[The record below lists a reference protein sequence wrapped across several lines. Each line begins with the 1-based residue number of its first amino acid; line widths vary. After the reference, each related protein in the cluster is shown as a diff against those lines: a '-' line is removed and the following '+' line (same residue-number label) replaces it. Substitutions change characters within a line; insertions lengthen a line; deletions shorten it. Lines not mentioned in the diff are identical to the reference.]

1 MIKWY
6 GSQNKLSIFLT
17 KWNIFNF
24 QGLWLRKQ
32 AFLIH
37 LRSLKKRKYQI
48 KALHFRWT
56 AHTYNNHD
64 NDNNNICILLLSGI
78 QRFLWPYDNRG
89 SDNEHL
95 LLRHINL
102 CNNDG
107 TYNIQRRCNV
117 KLIVYHSYSSFLKCT
132 LNEHFNQD

>member
-1 MIKWY
+1 M
-6 GSQNKLSIFLT
+6 
-17 KWNIFNF
+17 
-24 QGLWLRKQ
+24 
-32 AFLIH
+32 
-37 LRSLKKRKYQI
+37 
-48 KALHFRWT
+48 

-107 TYNIQRRCNV
+107 TYNKQRRCNV